1 MPRIIDMHCHT
12 AGIGV
17 DSSCF
22 VSPAMRRSWKFN
34 LYLKAFGGTLPDIK
48 RHGDAHLVQAI
59 SRMIDDSRHVD
70 GAVILA
76 MDGAYSDD
84 GSLDRNKTEFFVDN
98 RFCAEAVAQHDN
110 LYFGASINPLRP
122 NALEELQWCAEHGA
136 VLIKW
141 LPSIQ
146 MFDPADK
153 RLAPFYE
160 RLRDLKLPLL
170 THVGDE
176 DSFTGAAN
184 ELADPQRLRL
194 ALETGVT
201 IIAAHVASSGSR
213 DGESNVERLARLFPE
228 FPNLYAD
235 ISTLTQF
242 NRRRYL
248 AQILADERLHGR
260 LLYGTDHPLTN
271 TPLVSPYQYP
281 LRLGLS
287 GVRAIGREAN
297 PWDRDVVLKQ
307 RLGFPEDMFAAVT
320 RVLTKIG
327 E

>member
-1 MPRIIDMHCHT
+1 MPKIIDMHCHT
-12 AGIGV
+12 AGIGI
-17 DSSCF
+17 DSDCF
-22 VSPAMRRSWKFN
+22 VSDAMRKSWKFK
-34 LYLKAFGGTLPDIK
+34 LYLKAFGGTLPELE
-48 RHGDAHLVQAI
+48 RHGDAHLVKSI
-59 SRMIDDSRHVD
+59 SSMIDDSKHVD

-76 MDGAYSDD
+76 MDGAYDRD
-84 GSLDRNKTEFFVDN
+84 GELHRAKTEFFVEN
-98 RFCAEAVAQHDN
+98 KFCAEAVAQHDN
-110 LYFGASINPLRP
+110 LHFGASVNPLRP
-122 NALEELQWCAEHGA
+122 DALDELQWCADNGA
-136 VLIKW
+136 VLLKW

-146 MFDPADK
+146 MFDPADT
-153 RLAPFYE
+153 RLLPFYE
-160 RLRDLKLPLL
+160 LLRDLNLPLL

-176 DSFTGAAN
+176 DSFTGAVN

-213 DGESNVERLARLFPE
+213 DGESNVERLAQLFPE
-228 FPNLYAD
+228 FPSLYAD

-248 AQILADERLHGR
+248 KGILADERLRGR

-271 TPLVSPYQYP
+271 TPLVTPLQYP
-281 LRLGLS
+281 LRLGAS
-287 GVRAIGREAN
+287 GVRAVGRETN
-297 PWDRDVVLKQ
+297 PWDRDVVLKK

-320 RVLTKIG
+320 RVLTRIG